1 LGRFQNVRGGIKEE
15 MEKVFTIKKKISL
28 AHNVHSMVVDAPYVA
43 RKAQPGQFVILRVG
57 KLGERIPLTIA
68 DSDRDAGTVTLV
80 FQEVGK
86 STMIMG
92 GLSEGDKIDD
102 LVGPLGLPSHLEKL
116 GLVVCVGGGIGIAP
130 IHPVARG
137 FKDAGSKVVSILGA
151 RSKDLLIMEEEM
163 KAASTE
169 VKICTD
175 DGSYGQQGFVTNVL
189 EEMIKNGQP
198 VDMVMAIGPVPMM
211 EAVCKLTK
219 PYGIKTMVSLNP
231 IMVDGTGMCGAC
243 RVTVGGEIKFVCVDG
258 PDFDGHEVDFGEL
271 RLRQRMYLVEER
283 EAIETL
289 TYVSE

>member
-1 LGRFQNVRGGIKEE
+1 
-15 MEKVFTIKKKISL
+15 MEKVFTIKEKIKL
-28 AHNVHSMVVDAPYVA
+28 AHDVHSMVIDAPYVA
-43 RKAQPGQFVILRVG
+43 RKAQPGQFVIIRVG

-80 FQEVGK
+80 FQAVGK

-92 GLSEGDKIDD
+92 GLSEGDQIDD
-102 LVGPLGLPSHLEKL
+102 LVGPLGVPSHLEKL
-116 GLVVCVGGGIGIAP
+116 GLVVCIGGGIGIAP

-137 FKDAGSKVVSILGA
+137 FKEAGSKVVSILGA

-169 VKICTD
+169 VKVCTD

-198 VDMVMAIGPVPMM
+198 IDIVMAIGPVPMM
-211 EAVCKLTK
+211 EAVSKLTE

-258 PDFDGHEVDFGEL
+258 PDFDGHKVDFGEL

-289 TYVSE
+289 TYMSE

>member
-1 LGRFQNVRGGIKEE
+1 
-15 MEKVFTIKKKISL
+15 MYTIKQKTSL
-28 AHNVHSMVVDAPYVA
+28 SHDVHSMVVDAPYVA
-43 RKAQPGQFVILRVG
+43 RKAQPGQFVILRAG

-68 DSDRDAGTVTLV
+68 DSDRDAGTITVV

-86 STMIMG
+86 STKVMG
-92 GLSEGDKIDD
+92 GLSEGDKFDD
-102 LVGPLGLPSHLEKL
+102 LVGPLGIASHLDKL
-116 GLVVCVGGGIGIAP
+116 GLIVCVGGGIGIAP
-130 IHPVARG
+130 IHPIARG
-137 FKDAGSKVVSILGA
+137 LKEAGNEVVSILGA
-151 RSKDLLIMEEEM
+151 RSKDLLIMEDEM
-163 KAASTE
+163 KLASTE

-189 EEMIKNGQP
+189 EEMINNGQP
-198 VDMVMAIGPVPMM
+198 IAMVMAIGPVPMM

-219 PYGIKTMVSLNP
+219 PFGIKTVVSLNP

-271 RLRQRMYLVEER
+271 KLRQRMYLAEER

-289 TYVSE
+289 TYMSE